1 MENDE
6 TLETCGVGIR
16 GVALGI
22 DAVVWFVLL
31 FVAIYPI
38 AALTGDISTVG
49 GQTDAT
55 LQGTP
60 AVVAFGLWLG
70 LSLSYHALLEW
81 QYGKTIG
88 KSLVKIRAADAD
100 AAALSL
106 RAATVRNLFRLVDFL
121 PAFYAVGIATVAL
134 SDRRRRL
141 GDRVADTIV
150 VRD

>member
-1 MENDE
+1 MRNEE
-6 TLETCGVGIR
+6 EPETCGIGIR

-22 DAVVWFVLL
+22 DSVVWFVLL

-38 AALTGDISTVG
+38 AAITGDITTVG
-49 GQTDAT
+49 GHTDAS
-55 LQGTP
+55 LEGTP
-60 AVVAFGLWLG
+60 ALAAFGLWLG

-81 QYGKTIG
+81 QYGQTLG
-88 KSLVKIRAADAD
+88 KYLVKIRAADAD
-100 AAALSL
+100 GSTLSL
-106 RAATVRNLFRLVDFL
+106 RTATVRNALRLVDFL
-121 PAFYAVGIATVAL
+121 PVLYVLGIASIGL